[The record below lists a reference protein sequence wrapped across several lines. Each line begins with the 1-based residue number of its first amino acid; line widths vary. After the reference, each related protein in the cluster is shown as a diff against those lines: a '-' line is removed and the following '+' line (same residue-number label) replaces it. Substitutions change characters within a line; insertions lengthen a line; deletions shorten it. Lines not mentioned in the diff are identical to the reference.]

1 MLKKSLT
8 EEFNVNIQSENTI
21 INDYNIFKDKD
32 SLDEL
37 RRHILERLGDITGT
51 MGEINK
57 DIIIKTINS
66 ETEMSNLNNLERSHL
81 YNIIENEIFGY
92 GPLTELLKDQNISE
106 IMVNAPDE
114 IYISINGQIMPDKSI
129 SFINNDHIMRTIKKM
144 IKTTNINLN
153 DNKSITVHLEDG
165 SILNAIFPPISS
177 KGPIL
182 TIKKHNKALSTIDDL
197 LKIGSLTPYMARFLN
212 AAVLAKLNII
222 ICGSTSSGKT
232 SLLNALGNLIDPNAR
247 VITVENV
254 SELKIKK
261 NNIIHL
267 NPINNED
274 LITDSLKM
282 FPDTLI
288 IGEIDKTNTMQTMNI
303 MLDNNNINVLTTIL
317 SSDVIE
323 TINKFETIGYVES
336 NLSSKSMRDKLY
348 NAIDLI
354 INIKELSDHKR
365 KITSICEFNKNK
377 DNEIVLKEIFA
388 YKVKEVLPNGDVTG
402 EYSLFKYMPR
412 SYQKIKQANINS
424 IDDIFNN

>member
-21 INDYNIFKDKD
+21 MNDYNIFKDKD

-37 RRHILERLGDITGT
+37 RRHILERLGDITGS

-66 ETEMSNLNNLERSHL
+66 ETEMSNLTNLERSHL

-129 SFINNDHIMRTIKKM
+129 SFINDDHIMRTIKKM
-144 IKTTNINLN
+144 IKSTNINLN
-153 DNKSITVHLEDG
+153 ENKSITVHLEDG

-182 TIKKHNKALSTIDDL
+182 TIKKHNKALSNIDDL

-212 AAVLAKLNII
+212 AAVLANLNIL
-222 ICGSTSSGKT
+222 ICGSSSSGKT
-232 SLLNALGNLIDPNAR
+232 SLLNALGNLISPNSR
-247 VITVENV
+247 VITIENV
-254 SELKIKK
+254 NELKIKK

-282 FPDTLI
+282 LPDTLI
-288 IGEIDKTNTMQTMNI
+288 IGEIDKTNAMQSLNI

-317 SSDVIE
+317 STDAIE
-323 TINKFETIGYVES
+323 TINKLETIGYEE
-336 NLSSKSMRDKLY
+336 NNISSKLMLDKLY

-388 YKVKEVLPNGDVTG
+388 YKIKEVLPNGDVTG

-412 SYQKIKQANINS
+412 SYQKIKQANINTV
-424 IDDIFNN
+424 DDIFNN

>member
-21 INDYNIFKDKD
+21 MNDYNIFKDKD

-37 RRHILERLGDITGT
+37 RRHILERLGDITGS

-66 ETEMSNLNNLERSHL
+66 ETEMSNLTNLERSHL

-129 SFINNDHIMRTIKKM
+129 SFINDDHIMRTIKKM
-144 IKTTNINLN
+144 IKSTNINLN
-153 DNKSITVHLEDG
+153 ENKSITVHLEDG

-182 TIKKHNKALSTIDDL
+182 TIKKHNKALSNIDDL

-212 AAVLAKLNII
+212 AAVLANLNIL
-222 ICGSTSSGKT
+222 ICGSSSSGKT
-232 SLLNALGNLIDPNAR
+232 SLLNALGNLISPNSR
-247 VITVENV
+247 VITIENV
-254 SELKIKK
+254 NELKIKK

-282 FPDTLI
+282 LPDTLI
-288 IGEIDKTNTMQTMNI
+288 IGEIDKTNAMQSLNI

-317 SSDVIE
+317 STDAIE
-323 TINKFETIGYVES
+323 TINKLETIGYEE
-336 NLSSKSMRDKLY
+336 NNISSKLMLDKLY

-388 YKVKEVLPNGDVTG
+388 YKIKEVLPSGDVTG

-412 SYQKIKQANINS
+412 SYQKIKQANINTV
-424 IDDIFNN
+424 DDIFNN

>member
-21 INDYNIFKDKD
+21 MNDYNIFKDKD

-37 RRHILERLGDITGT
+37 RRHILERLGDITGS

-66 ETEMSNLNNLERSHL
+66 ETEMSNLTNLERSHL

-129 SFINNDHIMRTIKKM
+129 SFINDDHIMRTIKKM
-144 IKTTNINLN
+144 IKSTNINLN
-153 DNKSITVHLEDG
+153 ENKSITVHLEDG

-182 TIKKHNKALSTIDDL
+182 TIKKHNKALSNIDDL

-212 AAVLAKLNII
+212 AAVLANLNIL
-222 ICGSTSSGKT
+222 ICGSSSSGKT
-232 SLLNALGNLIDPNAR
+232 SLLNALGNLISPNSR
-247 VITVENV
+247 VITIENV
-254 SELKIKK
+254 NELKIKK

-282 FPDTLI
+282 LPDTLI
-288 IGEIDKTNTMQTMNI
+288 IGEIDKTNAMQSLNI

-317 SSDVIE
+317 STDAIE
-323 TINKFETIGYVES
+323 TINKLETIGYEE
-336 NLSSKSMRDKLY
+336 NNISSKNMRDKLY

-388 YKVKEVLPNGDVTG
+388 YKIKEVLPSGDVTG

-412 SYQKIKQANINS
+412 SYQKIKQANINTV
-424 IDDIFNN
+424 DDIFNN